1 MFCEVRVKKTKLK
14 WRESGK
20 VLPVSNTHED
30 TGHIH
35 RSRPSSS
42 NGVLQLSEDRVLDS
56 TATSYTSGEVF
67 ASSGSPTCNGFVHP
81 TRVAQSSVE
90 LILVMVVQML
100 QQARRG

>member
-1 MFCEVRVKKTKLK
+1 MKKTKLK

-20 VLPVSNTHED
+20 ALPVSNTHED

-35 RSRPSSS
+35 RSLPSSS